1 MKFIDT
7 FNEDDKKRLTK
18 KAKLIYSVL
27 KKGTITRSDGVKFS
41 YELGNNM
48 VPSVVDGEIYLFAF
62 ITKIIE
68 RTYCPINEIA
78 MSDLIMKKFDQFDIK
93 VDLQIPKSIEI
104 VKYKGKKPWEEQIDL
119 NENHDENKL
128 LKKGK
133 TVYKALRKG
142 TIGGDDPEQPHF
154 TYVLSDD
161 FTVDINNA
169 GILIFTNEVKIKQ
182 LNRSCD
188 RYSNNYVMDLIR
200 KRFEPFGITL
210 SITSYYMDFKVEPW
224 ESPLNE
230 DIDIDKER
238 NRVKTIHKAIR
249 KGIVNFEGN
258 RFRYELPEEYTF
270 HVVNKLDLQVTS
282 IKFIFYN
289 KDLSRD
295 NGGGHGLPLKIW
307 RIEGGKDVYL
317 NKILTPQDVGDISYN
332 DEYGITNKTGVEY
345 VNVKNKVRNRYR
357 NFNINAIMTTPSD
370 TVMVNEDIDIDK
382 DRILKKGMTVN
393 KALRKGNLVIK
404 YDHNEV
410 EKNTKYRYELPER
423 CNVTMRGESLRMSYR
438 YDEGI
443 KNIGDKFPLKIW
455 TDVKGK
461 EILLNTHMT
470 NHDYDYI
477 EDNMEN
483 TMLSYIFVKVMK
495 NVKKRYEHFNIQLDL
510 NPYRSSIP
518 LFLHEEEEDNDL
530 TKKDRKKIELI
541 YGLFKRGKYTVEDI
555 LYNYVLPEEYWTSNN
570 KETGELIVVL
580 TMDPTQKMKLY
591 AKIKKEDGNL
601 YHREVPVEATQYAS
615 LYDDAKKRI
624 KEKFE
629 RFNIEIVF

>member
-41 YELGNNM
+41 YELGDNM
-48 VPSVVDGEIYLFAF
+48 VPNVVDGEIELFAF

-119 NENHDENKL
+119 NENHEEYKEKQI
-128 LKKGK
+128 KKGK
-133 TVYKALRKG
+133 TVYNALKKG
-142 TIGGDDPEQPHF
+142 TIGSDDPNEPRF
-154 TYVLSDD
+154 SYVLSND
-161 FTVDINNA
+161 FSIDMNNL

-270 HVVNKLDLQVTS
+270 HVVDELHLQVTA
-282 IKFIFYN
+282 IKFTFYN

-317 NKILTPQDVGDISYN
+317 NKMLTGQDVGDISYN

-370 TVMVNEDIDIDK
+370 TVMVNESNEDK
-382 DRILKKGMTVN
+382 LLKKGKAVYTVL
-393 KALRKGNLVIK
+393 KSGKIK
-404 YDHNEV
+404 YQRD
-410 EKNTKYRYELPER
+410 
-423 CNVTMRGESLRMSYR
+423 
-438 YDEGI
+438 
-443 KNIGDKFPLKIW
+443 
-455 TDVKGK
+455 
-461 EILLNTHMT
+461 
-470 NHDYDYI
+470 
-477 EDNMEN
+477 EDNEPARLTYTLSDKRDIFISEEGGIWITPKKIKVREEN
-483 TMLSYIFVKVMK
+483 KECLKMSAGRVQDLIKEKFE
-495 NVKKRYEHFNIQLDL
+495 RFNISLNLRNFNSREDWDTWLDREGL
-510 NPYRSSIP
+510 N
-518 LFLHEEEEDNDL
+518 EEETDNNL
-530 TKKDRKKIELI
+530 TEKDRKKIELI

-555 LYNYVLPEEYWTSNN
+555 LYNYVLPDEYWTSNDD
-570 KETGELIVVL
+570 ETGDLIVVL

-591 AKIKKEDGNL
+591 AKMRKEDGNL

-615 LYDDAKKRI
+615 LYDDAKRRI